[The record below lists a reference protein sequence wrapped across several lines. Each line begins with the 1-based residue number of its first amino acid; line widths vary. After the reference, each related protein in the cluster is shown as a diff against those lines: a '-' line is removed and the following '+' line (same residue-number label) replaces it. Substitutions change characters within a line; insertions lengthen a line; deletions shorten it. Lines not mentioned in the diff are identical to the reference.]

1 MTTPRTIDLR
11 RLTAAAVLAA
21 LSCMVSACGK
31 VSAAHSFIE
40 PDLMPP
46 LLRAVEVPDRTTIA
60 VSFSEPAVMESGS
73 LAIDPPLDLQ
83 GVSYD
88 GARMLLAVADQTA
101 GAEYRLKAVVT
112 DERGNGLGM
121 AARFYGHNGDVPGL
135 IITEMTTRGSRTRP
149 DRIELVA
156 LAAGDLG
163 GVTLYDGTPGNFR
176 NRLVFPA
183 MAVEPGD
190 FIVVH
195 CVSAGEPAE
204 VNETAAKTESN
215 HPQASAEAFDLW
227 MPEGKGLSGNNGVVS
242 LYARP
247 DGDLLDGVIYSDR
260 TSESDE
266 RYRGFGTRRML
277 ERVDELVAAGGW
289 QAAGERARP
298 EDAVDSNDSTST
310 RSMARSSDHTD
321 TDSRAD
327 WHVVPTRGA
336 TFGGRNTDEVFSRR

>member
-1 MTTPRTIDLR
+1 MTTPRTTDLR
-11 RLTAAAVLAA
+11 RAAAAAVLAA

-121 AARFYGHNGDVPGL
+121 AARFYGHNGDVPSL
-135 IITEMTTRGSRTRP
+135 IITELTTRGSRTRP
-149 DRIELVA
+149 DRIEMVA

-176 NRLVFPA
+176 NRLVFPS

-204 VNETAAKTESN
+204 VNETAKTESN

-227 MPEGKGLSGNNGVVS
+227 MPDGKGLSGNNGVVS
-242 LYARP
+242 LYAQP

-310 RSMARSSDHTD
+310 RSMARSSDHAD

>member
-1 MTTPRTIDLR
+1 MTTPRTTDLR

-112 DERGNGLGM
+112 DDRGNGLGM

-135 IITEMTTRGSRTRP
+135 IITELTTRGSRTRP
-149 DRIELVA
+149 DRIEMVA

-176 NRLVFPA
+176 NRLVFPS

-204 VNETAAKTESN
+204 MNETAAKTESN
-215 HPQASAEAFDLW
+215 HPQASAEAYDLW
-227 MPEGKGLSGNNGVVS
+227 MPDGKGLSGNNGVVS
-242 LYARP
+242 LYAQP

-260 TSESDE
+260 TSDSDE

-289 QAAGERARP
+289 QVAGERARP

-310 RSMARSSDHTD
+310 RSMARSSDHAD

-327 WHVVPTRGA
+327 WHVTPTRGA

>member
-1 MTTPRTIDLR
+1 METRPIDLR
-11 RLTAAAVLAA
+11 RRLAAAAMLAA
-21 LSCMVSACGK
+21 LACIVSACGR
-31 VSAAHSFIE
+31 VSASSFIE

-46 LLRAVEVPDRTTIA
+46 LLRAVEVPDRRSIA
-60 VSFSEPAVMESGS
+60 VSFSEPAVLEGGS
-73 LAIDPPLDLQ
+73 LVIDPHLDVQ
-83 GVSYD
+83 EVAYD
-88 GARMLLAVADQTA
+88 GARMLLSVADQSA

-121 AARFYGHNGDVPGL
+121 AARFYGHNGDVPRL
-135 IITEMTTRGSRTRP
+135 VITELTTRGSRTRP

-156 LAAGDLG
+156 LSAGDLG
-163 GVTLYDGTPGNFR
+163 GVTLYDGTPGNYR
-176 NRLVFPA
+176 NRLVFPSI
-183 MAVEPGD
+183 AVEPGD

-204 VNETAAKTESN
+204 VNETASKAESS
-215 HPQASAEAFDLW
+215 HPQASAEAYDLW
-227 MPEGKGLSGNNGVVS
+227 LPDGTGLSGNNGVVS
-242 LYARP
+242 LYAQP

-260 TSESDE
+260 TSDSDE

-289 QAAGERARP
+289 QVAAAPARP
-298 EDAVDSNDSTST
+298 EDAVDSNDTTST
-310 RSMARSSDHTD
+310 RSMARASDHAD

-336 TFGGRNTDEVFSRR
+336 TFGGPNTDEVFSRR